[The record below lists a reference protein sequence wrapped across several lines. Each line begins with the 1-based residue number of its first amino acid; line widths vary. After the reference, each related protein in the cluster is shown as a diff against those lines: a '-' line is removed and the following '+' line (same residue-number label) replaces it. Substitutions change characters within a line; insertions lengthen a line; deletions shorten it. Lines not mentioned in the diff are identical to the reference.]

1 MSLPMKCKARGKGR
15 TLTQA
20 LVLAVAFLAVVGR
33 VLARGQSASADAM
46 DAQAACA
53 AGDKA
58 MAAAQWEAA
67 NDLYARCLRSSP
79 SRFETLSNLGMVQ
92 SHLGQMEKAI
102 KSYQEALALSPG
114 NAKVEFNLA
123 VTFVKAGNYSAAIDP
138 LTKLRGSA
146 IDIRAEELLAFCYF
160 HLGRYSLAARAGE
173 RVEAVQPG
181 DPANA
186 LILGSAYSRLG
197 QYDKAL
203 PLITLALKAAG
214 SAEGHLILGETLLG
228 LRRYRPALEEL
239 TEAAGLQP
247 DLRGIHSAL
256 GIADVGL
263 ANAEGAEVE
272 FEKALQLDL
281 HDYQANYYLGRLKR
295 LDGDNEAA
303 RKYLDAASELEPG
316 SAEVLFEFAAM
327 AVAAHH
333 YPEAEPLLLKV
344 IEQQPAHAEAH
355 FLLAE
360 CYRKSNRLDAADRE
374 RQIFES
380 LRAKEK
386 DQIPPAA
393 NSNVETGTPL
403 AEEKP

>member
-1 MSLPMKCKARGKGR
+1 MSLPMECKARGKGR
-15 TLTQA
+15 TLARA
-20 LVLAVAFLAVVGR
+20 LATTLALIAVGGYVAAP
-33 VLARGQSASADAM
+33 GQTANADAM
-46 DAQAACA
+46 DAQAACS

-58 MAAAQWEAA
+58 MSAAQWEAA
-67 NDLYARCLRSSP
+67 NDFYARCMRSSP
-79 SRFETLSNLGMVQ
+79 PRFETLSNLGMVQ

-114 NAKVEFNLA
+114 NPKVEFNLA
-123 VTFVKAGNYSAAIDP
+123 VTLVKAGNYSAAIDP

-146 IDIRAEELLAFCYF
+146 VDIRAEELLAFCYF

-173 RVEAVQPG
+173 RVEAIQPD

-214 SAEGHLILGETLLG
+214 SAEGHLIMGETLLG

-239 TEAAGLQP
+239 SEAARLQP

-272 FEKALQLDL
+272 FEKALLQDP
-281 HDYQANYYLGRLKR
+281 HDYQANYDLGRLKR

-333 YPEAEPLLLKV
+333 YPDAEPLLLKV

-360 CYRKSNRLDAADRE
+360 CYRKSSRLDAANRE
-374 RQIFES
+374 REIFES

-386 DQIPPAA
+386 DRSPPAA
-393 NSNVETGTPL
+393 NSNVGAGSPS